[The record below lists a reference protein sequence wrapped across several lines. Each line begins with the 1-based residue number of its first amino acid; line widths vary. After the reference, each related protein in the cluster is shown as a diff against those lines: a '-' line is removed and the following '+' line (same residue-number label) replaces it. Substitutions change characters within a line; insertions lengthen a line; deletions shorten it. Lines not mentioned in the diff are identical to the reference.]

1 MTKEKIQND
10 EQKLITMKTTQNDEI
25 QFKMMKDSK

>member
-1 MTKEKIQND
+1 MTKEKIQHD